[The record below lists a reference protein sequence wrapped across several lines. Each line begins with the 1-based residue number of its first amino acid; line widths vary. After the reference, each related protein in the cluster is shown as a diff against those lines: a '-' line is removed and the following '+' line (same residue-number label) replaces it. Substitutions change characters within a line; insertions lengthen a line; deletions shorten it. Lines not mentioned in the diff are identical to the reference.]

1 MRTISQNT
9 STIISKI
16 EIPNI
21 VTVVLNSNNII
32 EVKWEAAVGEIQI
45 EHLTS
50 LTNIIKELG
59 NKKKMLVY
67 IDTYNFMAI
76 SQTAREYAATKKASQ
91 FTLANAVLVDS
102 LPKKLLFNF
111 YLKINK
117 PVVQTRG
124 FSSKESAIAWLKEWQ
139 F

>member
-9 STIISKI
+9 SNIISKI

-21 VTVVLNSNNII
+21 VTVILNSNNII
-32 EVKWEAAVGEIQI
+32 EVKWEAAIGEIQI

-50 LTNIIKELG
+50 LSNIIKELG

-76 SQTAREYAATKKASQ
+76 SQTAREYAATKEASQ

-124 FSSKESAIAWLKEWQ
+124 FSTKESAMAWLKEWQ

>member
-1 MRTISQNT
+1 MNTLTKNTTTVISQ
-9 STIISKI
+9 K

-21 VTVVLNSNNII
+21 VTVILNSNHVI
-32 EVKWEAAVGEIQI
+32 EVKWEASIGEIQK

-50 LTNIIKELG
+50 LTSILEELG

-76 SQTAREYAATKKASQ
+76 TPEARAYAATNEASQ

-102 LPKKLLFNF
+102 LPKKILFNF
-111 YLKINK
+111 YMKINK
-117 PVVQTRG
+117 PVVQTKG
-124 FSSKESAIAWLKEWQ
+124 FSAKESAMNWLKEWQ